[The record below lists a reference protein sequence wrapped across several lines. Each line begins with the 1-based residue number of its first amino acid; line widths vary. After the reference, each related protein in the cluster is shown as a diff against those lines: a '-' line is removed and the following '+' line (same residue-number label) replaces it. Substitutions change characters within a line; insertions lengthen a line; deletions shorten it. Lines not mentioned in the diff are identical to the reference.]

1 MAKGN
6 WTGTAS
12 SALLVAANAYREYLT
27 IQLTNATPANLGIGE
42 AAAAGEGIK
51 LINAGDSVRIKGAQ
65 AQEAIYVIGNGAAG
79 TYQDGNVLY
88 VPGPQ
93 VAT

>member
-6 WTGTAS
+6 WTGTDAS
-12 SALLVAANAYREYLT
+12 TLIVAADAYREYLV
-27 IQLTNATPANLGIGE
+27 IQLTNATSVNLGIGE
-42 AAAAGEGIK
+42 AAVAGDGIK
-51 LINAGDSVRIKGAQ
+51 LINAGDAVRLEGAQ
-65 AQEAIYVIGNGAAG
+65 AQSAIYAIGNGAAG